1 MVDASEE
8 AEGGI
13 GSSGARVK
21 ETVSCWTWVLGT
33 EVEPLI
39 LPHPSDINLGSKSRG
54 DSGWNFSFLL
64 EYPLPYTVCQI
75 G

>member
-1 MVDASEE
+1 MVDVSEE

-21 ETVSCWTWVLGT
+21 EAVSCWTWVLGT
-33 EVEPLI
+33 EIEPLI
-39 LPHPSDINLGSKSRG
+39 LSHPSDINLGSKSRG

-64 EYPLPYTVCQI
+64 EYPPPYTVCQI